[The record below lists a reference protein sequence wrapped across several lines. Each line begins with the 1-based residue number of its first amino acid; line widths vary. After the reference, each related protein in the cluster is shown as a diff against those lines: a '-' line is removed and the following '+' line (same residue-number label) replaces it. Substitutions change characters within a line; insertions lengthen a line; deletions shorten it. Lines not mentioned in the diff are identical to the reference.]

1 MDLQGRTA
9 VVTGAGSGIGQ
20 ATAWELAKAGAF
32 VVVNDLLEDRAETV
46 AAAIREAGLR
56 AIAHPGS
63 VADRDSVEAMV
74 RAALDNFGSLD
85 ILVNN
90 AGIARNRG
98 IVKLSDADWD
108 AVLRVNLYS
117 VFLCSQA
124 AAPPM
129 MERGW
134 GRIINIA
141 SRSWLGWYAWGNY
154 AASKAGIIG
163 LSRTMALE
171 FARYNITV
179 NVIAP
184 GVIQTPMSMEGNPPE
199 VIEQLRRAQPT
210 GEFGKPEDVAWAVR
224 FLASDDAWYI
234 TGQTL
239 YVCGGKSLFG
249 MPEE

>member
-1 MDLQGRTA
+1 VDLTGRTA
-9 VVTGAGSGIGQ
+9 IVTGAGSGIGQ
-20 ATAWELAKAGAF
+20 ATAWELAKAGAS
-32 VVVNDLLEDRAETV
+32 VLVNDVVEDRAQ
-46 AAAIREAGLR
+46 AAAAALRQAGLR
-56 AIAHPGS
+56 AIAYSGS
-63 VADRDSVEAMV
+63 VSDRPSVQGMV
-74 RAALDNFGSLD
+74 NAALDAFGSID

-90 AGIARNRG
+90 AGIARNRS
-98 IVKLSDADWD
+98 ILKLSDAEWE
-108 AVLRVNLYS
+108 AVLKVNLYS
-117 VFLCSQA
+117 VFLCSQLA
-124 AAPPM
+124 VPHM
-129 MERGW
+129 IERSW
-134 GRIINIA
+134 GRIVNIA

-184 GVIQTPMSMEGNPPE
+184 GIIETPMSMGGNPPE

-210 GEFGKPEDVAWAVR
+210 GEFGKPEDVAWAVH

-249 MPEE
+249 TPEE